1 MHALQIPYSLLYGA
15 ACKNRLSRVIYRFC
29 FRCRCF
35 RCRHVLLLVLSSITF
50 STAARHF
57 LKGTDEK
64 VCRGGKGAPVLP
76 EIIAGS
82 AAGLDLLYG
91 GPVRECYAA
100 PLFVVM
106 LPPLL
111 RGLMVRYDGC

>member
-1 MHALQIPYSLLYGA
+1 MAWRFSASTSRAPELYGA
-15 ACKNRLSRVIYRFC
+15 AA
-29 FRCRCF
+29 
-35 RCRHVLLLVLSSITF
+35 SS
-50 STAARHF
+50 SAPAA
-57 LKGTDEK
+57 
-64 VCRGGKGAPVLP
+64 AAQLP
-76 EIIAGS
+76 AVHS

>member
-76 EIIAGS
+76 EII
-82 AAGLDLLYG
+82 G
-91 GPVRECYAA
+91 GFTMCLGQTAWAVIRA
-100 PLFVVM
+100 LSSTINM
-106 LPPLL
+106 G
-111 RGLMVRYDGC
+111 R